1 MKMKKAKV
9 ILDRNNKRGGTE
21 LRDESQWVQEVLQ
34 GNKEAFAFIIDRYKQ
49 RIYAFIY
56 RICRNKHDA
65 QDWTQEVFIR
75 AYRYL
80 QSYRQDKPFSAWI
93 YKIAVNTCNTQL
105 QKKKAYTRETIEEIP
120 ATNTTD
126 SPEEKIVNCERKK
139 ELQQALDQ
147 LPEHYRMVIMLRYMD
162 DLSYKE
168 IGEILQ
174 LPMTTVQ
181 NHLHRARKQLQ
192 KHLAGLVQQEGGKVY
207 DLFKTKSS

>member
-1 MKMKKAKV
+1 MKKAKV

-105 QKKKAYTRETIEEIP
+105 QKRKPTRGKRLKKFRQQIRRTVPKRWWSVAKEKRI
-120 ATNTTD
+120 ATSFRPTAGT
-126 SPEEKIVNCERKK
+126 
-139 ELQQALDQ
+139 
-147 LPEHYRMVIMLRYMD
+147 
-162 DLSYKE
+162 LSY
-168 IGEILQ
+168 GDHA
-174 LPMTTVQ
+174 P
-181 NHLHRARKQLQ
+181 
-192 KHLAGLVQQEGGKVY
+192 VY
-207 DLFKTKSS
+207 G